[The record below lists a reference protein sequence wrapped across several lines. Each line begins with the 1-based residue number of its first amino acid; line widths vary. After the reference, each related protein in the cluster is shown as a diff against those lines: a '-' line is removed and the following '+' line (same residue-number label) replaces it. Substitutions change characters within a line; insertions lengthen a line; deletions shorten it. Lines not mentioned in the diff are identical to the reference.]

1 MYLICVW
8 MCVSMYHMCV
18 CVRAR
23 VCKLSVSS
31 ASALTKGKNFV
42 HFQSVIIWQKPRP
55 KQEST
60 QHMIAIEVL
69 FRLNCSRS

>member
-1 MYLICVW
+1 
-8 MCVSMYHMCV
+8 MCMDVRIYVSYVCV
-18 CVRAR
+18 CAR

-42 HFQSVIIWQKPRP
+42 HFQRVIIWQKP